1 MRRARPT
8 MPELHA
14 RLERLRHSLARLR
27 SNAEV
32 GAWMRLLITDV
43 GSSAWTPCE
52 DLGWRAWIE
61 RHGDAVAIAVL
72 EEFDNCLARRAAE
85 IAAAGRC
92 SQEPPEADE
101 EPLSRPKRAQS
112 APQGLF

>member
-8 MPELHA
+8 MPELRA
-14 RLERLRHSLARLR
+14 RLEWLRHSVTRLR

-72 EEFDNCLARRAAE
+72 EEFDNCVARRGAE

-92 SQEPPEADE
+92 SEALPEPDSA
-101 EPLSRPKRAQS
+101 LSCPDRAKH
-112 APQGLF
+112 APRGPF